1 MKPTAQTPEVRHEA
15 ERVIE
20 ERKADLERARR
31 WLGLRIPGHIEGF
44 IDRGPMQVDAMLA
57 AYAREEVTAACLKI
71 RRECEAEE
79 RARIV
84 RWLKSYNDT
93 HSRHALAE
101 RIERGEHESF

>member
-1 MKPTAQTPEVRHEA
+1 MTKAAKHEA
-15 ERVIE
+15 EVV
-20 ERKADLERARR
+20 K
-31 WLGLRIPGHIEGF
+31 
-44 IDRGPMQVDAMLA
+44 
-57 AYAREEVTAACLKI
+57 
-71 RRECEAEE
+71 RECEAEE

>member
-31 WLGLRIPGHIEGF
+31 WMRTRMPGPVEGF

-57 AYAREEVTAACLKI
+57 AYAREEVIAHSTASGDPD
-71 RRECEAEE
+71 EG
-79 RARIV
+79 
-84 RWLKSYNDT
+84 T
-93 HSRHALAE
+93 
-101 RIERGEHESF
+101 